1 MQLAAQR
8 YIGNQ
13 NFSKMC
19 TLEDYHHSMAK
30 RAKSKQA
37 DFIKWFGPT
46 LDALRQLGG
55 SGKPKEVVEQVAKNL
70 QIPDKVLEETMKSGT
85 LRFANQ
91 VAWARQYL
99 VWEGLL
105 EDNTRGIWTLT
116 NTGNKTHLKENESH
130 EIFLKWVGFHA
141 KARKEKSTNEIVQ
154 EQEEETPE
162 DIGGAYT
169 PTLLL
174 EVLQSVTPKGFE
186 DICKRLLREHGF
198 ENVNVTGGS
207 HDGGIDG
214 YGTLELNPFV
224 SIKVLFQ
231 CKRYKGTVS
240 RAQVGDFRNAMIGRA
255 EKGIILTTG
264 TFSEDAKREASRDG
278 APPIELIDGEK
289 LIALFE
295 KVKLGVNP
303 KTIYEVDFKFFEPYM
318 ERKK

>member
-1 MQLAAQR
+1 MTVKK
-8 YIGNQ
+8 N
-13 NFSKMC
+13 
-19 TLEDYHHSMAK
+19 
-30 RAKSKQA
+30 KQST
-37 DFIKWFGPT
+37 FPKWMGPL

-55 SGKPKEVVEQVAKNL
+55 SGRPKEVTGQVAKNL
-70 QIPDKVLEETMKSGT
+70 NIPDKVLEETTKTGIPK
-85 LRFANQ
+85 FYNQ

-105 EDNTRGIWTLT
+105 DANSKGIWTLT
-116 NTGNKTHLKENESH
+116 PKGLNTTLTENQGR
-130 EIFLKWVGFHA
+130 EIFLKWVEINQ
-141 KARKEKSTNEIVQ
+141 KARKSKSESEIIK
-154 EQEEETPE
+154 EQEEDEPE
-162 DIGGAYT
+162 NIEH
-169 PTLLL
+169 TLKPNLL
-174 EVLQSVTPKGFE
+174 EVLQQVTPKGFE

-198 ENVNVTGGS
+198 ENVQVTGGS

-278 APPIELIDGEK
+278 APPIELIDATK
-289 LIALFE
+289 LIELFE
-295 KVKLGVNP
+295 KVELGLKP
-303 KTIYEVDFKFFEPYM
+303 KTIYEVDLKFFEPYM
-318 ERKK
+318 